1 MGKYFLII
9 GLISS
14 LFFST
19 GLFPASFLSS
29 KKGQQEQLPQ
39 SAIAQFAQFHGQP
52 APSSLIGMALGKIN
66 DDPRPDIVTL
76 TEVRDF
82 QDHNYY
88 YYRIGYDISN
98 TTSAVLNGWTLP
110 ILLLALD
117 DKDGTIIPRDIALG
131 NINVDPRPDLVVIA
145 YNSSSSSFD
154 DSRAWYH
161 IAYDISAT
169 NSQITGGITQPIEML
184 GSPAW
189 FIEGT
194 TGLSLVNINVD
205 PRPDMVIFASA
216 LQNREIRG
224 YYRIAYDISA
234 TNSQI
239 TAGITQPIEMTGSW
253 GAIEAIRDMEI
264 GNINPDPRPDMVVLG
279 STTIDP
285 EFPWDFDRYRVYYRI
300 GYDISSTNSAI
311 LNGVTQP
318 IEIPGSSLPMHTD
331 LNVALGN
338 INPDATFPEPEMF
351 VMGRSFPSTYHYRI
365 GYDIS
370 STNSAILNGVT
381 QPIEVPYIP
390 D

>member
-1 MGKYFLII
+1 LVSIATMVKYFLVI

-154 DSRAWYH
+154 DSRAWY
-161 IAYDISAT
+161 
-169 NSQITGGITQPIEML
+169 L
-184 GSPAW
+184 
-189 FIEGT
+189 
-194 TGLSLVNINVD
+194 
-205 PRPDMVIFASA
+205 
-216 LQNREIRG
+216 
-224 YYRIAYDISA
+224 IAYDISA

-264 GNINPDPRPDMVVLG
+264 GNINPDPEPDMVVIG
-279 STTIDP
+279 STTINP
-285 EFPWDFDRYRVYYRI
+285 EVPSDFDRYRVYYRI

-311 LNGVTQP
+311 L
-318 IEIPGSSLPMHTD
+318 H
-331 LNVALGN
+331 
-338 INPDATFPEPEMF
+338 
-351 VMGRSFPSTYHYRI
+351 
-365 GYDIS
+365 
-370 STNSAILNGVT
+370 GVT